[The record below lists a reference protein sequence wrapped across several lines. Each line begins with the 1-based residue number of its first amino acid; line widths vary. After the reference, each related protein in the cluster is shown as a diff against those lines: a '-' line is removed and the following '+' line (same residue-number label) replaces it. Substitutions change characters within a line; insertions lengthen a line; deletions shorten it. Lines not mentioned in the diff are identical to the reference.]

1 MNDVDFTIIEH
12 LQRNA
17 RITNRSLSE
26 AIHLAP
32 STTLTHVAELESSGV
47 ITGYHAKVD
56 LHALGRNFQAL
67 VFVKLSPKTSGAVA
81 KFIERLW
88 KMDSVIG
95 IFLISGADD
104 ALVHVAVSS
113 PEELRETVLDG
124 ISSLPG
130 VVDQR
135 TSILFDHQSKTV
147 VARR

>member
-12 LQRNA
+12 LQQNA

-32 STTLTHVAELESSGV
+32 STTLSHVAELENSGV
-47 ITGYHAKVD
+47 ITGYHARVD
-56 LHALGRNFQAL
+56 LRSLGRNLQAL
-67 VFVKLSPKTSGAVA
+67 VFVKLSPKTSEAVA
-81 KFIERLW
+81 EFVELMW

-104 ALVHVAVSS
+104 ALIHVAVGS
-113 PEELRETVLDG
+113 PEELRETVLDD
-124 ISSLPG
+124 ISSLPS

-135 TSILFDHQSKTV
+135 TSILFDHQVKTV